1 MDCWHDEI
9 ETAETEADIVRNA
22 SEYLLLWAPRELH
35 PHELGLYDMRVRSY
49 IDIESVNIH
58 LCDMPEHANQAHL
71 REIAAYFEHASKRIS
86 ALRSDAT
93 RLPPMVAAAKAP
105 SQSPRPRP

>member
-9 ETAETEADIVRNA
+9 ETAETEEEIVRNA
-22 SEYLLLWAPRELH
+22 CEYLLLWAPRDLH

-58 LCDMPEHANQAHL
+58 LADMPPSSNDAHL
-71 REIAAYFEHASKRIS
+71 REIADYFWHAAARV
-86 ALRSDAT
+86 AELRYEAK
-93 RLPPMVAAAKAP
+93 LQPPMVGARRAP